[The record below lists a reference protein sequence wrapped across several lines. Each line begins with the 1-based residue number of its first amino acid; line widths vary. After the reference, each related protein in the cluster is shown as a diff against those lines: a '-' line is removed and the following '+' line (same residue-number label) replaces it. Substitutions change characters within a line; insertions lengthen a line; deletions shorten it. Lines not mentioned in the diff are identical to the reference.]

1 TNLIKNVG
9 GNVYYDG
16 SNFTYLDENGTTQT
30 INISNIVKANETVT
44 TLVKNANGTYTYKNE
59 KQQEVTLDPSMVNVS
74 FANGV
79 YTFKDAEGNVLTT
92 INTNADHITYNNTTS
107 GLTSKDVQGA
117 IDELLAT
124 IKTIQGTKGDLTAG
138 DASIVVGN
146 GTGATLINANVK
158 VADSGITTAKIAGK
172 SVTSDKLTAG
182 TGTDGRIAIADKDG
196 NVTYSDAIPGTSV
209 SGQNVTA
216 ASNKVVLGGTPTGAA
231 LKAFSVDV
239 DESKLSLQNIGGKVT
254 NNQITAGTD
263 GQVLITEGT
272 TTKWVD
278 KTTISPETTNT
289 LVNNG
294 TNTLTSTV
302 NGKAATASVVNGV
315 SNTITGTGLVTTVN
329 GVASPS
335 VDLKDAIQAGQHKT
349 IVAEGSGI
357 TVTPAQGTNTTT
369 YTVSANPATLTLSGD
384 VTGAANATKVEKIQ
398 GTPIS
403 ATNPTANQVLTFDGT
418 NWIPKVPS
426 VDVTGVTGGKA
437 LTSTDLDLSTNAGT
451 ALLKDVTANIK
462 AKAVTAGKLGATAAD
477 AGKVATANAD
487 GTVTYQAISATN
499 LANAKNLTA
508 GDGSI
513 SVASGTG
520 ATLVDANV
528 KVTDGGIT
536 SIKLADKNVT
546 AAKLGATAADA
557 GKVATANADGT
568 VTYQAISATNLSDAK
583 NLTAASGNRIVVTDG
598 TGTVLKNTTLDV
610 NESNL
615 RLQNI
620 GGALNANQVAGG
632 TSGQVMTVGA
642 DGKGTWVDK
651 TTISP
656 ETTNTLVNNGTNTL
670 TSTINGKV
678 ATAPVVNGVSN
689 TITGTGLVTT
699 VNGVASASVDLK
711 DAIQSAQKTTTV
723 VAGSNVSVTP
733 AAPNATGNTAYTVN
747 VSTAAANTL
756 GVVKPGTGLSVDA
769 NGTLSVNT
777 GTSGIGKTLSA
788 GDGSIVVGTGTGA
801 TLVDANVKVADAGI
815 TSIKLA
821 DKNVTAA
828 KLGASAADAGKVAT
842 ANADGTVTYQAIS
855 AGNLTNAKT
864 LSAGDG
870 SIVVGAGT
878 GATLVDANV
887 KVADAGITTIKLADK
902 NVTAGKIAPG
912 AANQVLV
919 TDATGANAQWVAQ
932 STLADN
938 TTADNGLTKTGNNVQ
953 LGGSLTKATTITAT
967 ATNTLAVAGLQNTA
981 AAAYNG
987 TNGIS
992 TDRVVVADA
1001 SGVLKQVKATMPKF
1015 FYMPSIIVPTAAD
1028 QFVAETGVSGESFG
1042 TINLYDR
1049 YKKQFG
1055 TPMAQ
1060 NAAVTTA
1067 LPVLPSGELDY
1078 YITWYDTNVFASV
1091 SVSNAGILTYTVKA
1105 NADVTIGS
1113 FMNIVF
1119 AVKP

>member
-1 TNLIKNVG
+1 TINVPADVINNFNNILGDTNVTNAITNLIKNVG

-16 SNFTYLDENGTTQT
+16 SNFTYLDDNGTTQT

-124 IKTIQGTKGDLTAG
+124 IKTIQGTKGDLTAA
-138 DASIVVGN
+138 DASIAVGN

-158 VADSGITTAKIAGK
+158 VADSGITTTKI
-172 SVTSDKLTAG
+172 
-182 TGTDGRIAIADKDG
+182 
-196 NVTYSDAIPGTSV
+196 
-209 SGQNVTA
+209 
-216 ASNKVVLGGTPTGAA
+216 
-231 LKAFSVDV
+231 
-239 DESKLSLQNIGGKVT
+239 
-254 NNQITAGTD
+254 
-263 GQVLITEGT
+263 
-272 TTKWVD
+272 
-278 KTTISPETTNT
+278 
-289 LVNNG
+289 
-294 TNTLTSTV
+294 
-302 NGKAATASVVNGV
+302 
-315 SNTITGTGLVTTVN
+315 
-329 GVASPS
+329 
-335 VDLKDAIQAGQHKT
+335 
-349 IVAEGSGI
+349 
-357 TVTPAQGTNTTT
+357 
-369 YTVSANPATLTLSGD
+369 
-384 VTGAANATKVEKIQ
+384 
-398 GTPIS
+398 
-403 ATNPTANQVLTFDGT
+403 
-418 NWIPKVPS
+418 
-426 VDVTGVTGGKA
+426 
-437 LTSTDLDLSTNAGT
+437 
-451 ALLKDVTANIK
+451 
-462 AKAVTAGKLGATAAD
+462 
-477 AGKVATANAD
+477 
-487 GTVTYQAISATN
+487 
-499 LANAKNLTA
+499 
-508 GDGSI
+508 
-513 SVASGTG
+513 
-520 ATLVDANV
+520 
-528 KVTDGGIT
+528 
-536 SIKLADKNVT
+536 ADKNVT

-670 TSTINGKV
+670 TSTVNGKV

-689 TITGTGLVTT
+689 TITGTGLVTI

-733 AAPNATGNTAYTVN
+733 ATPNATGNTAYTVN

-788 GDGSIVVGTGTGA
+788 GDGSIVVGAGTGA

-828 KLGASAADAGKVAT
+828 KLGATAADAGKVAT

-987 TNGIS
+987 TNGVS

-1001 SGVLKQVKATMPKF
+1001 NGVLKQVKATMPKF

-1091 SVSNAGILTYTVKA
+1091 SVSNTGILTYTVKA

>member
-1 TNLIKNVG
+1 VPADVINNFNNILGDTNVTNAITNLIKNVG

-398 GTPIS
+398 GTPVS
-403 ATNPTANQVLTFDGT
+403 ATKPTANQVLTFDGT

-528 KVTDGGIT
+528 KVTDG
-536 SIKLADKNVT
+536 
-546 AAKLGATAADA
+546 
-557 GKVATANADGT
+557 
-568 VTYQAISATNLSDAK
+568 
-583 NLTAASGNRIVVTDG
+583 
-598 TGTVLKNTTLDV
+598 
-610 NESNL
+610 
-615 RLQNI
+615 
-620 GGALNANQVAGG
+620 
-632 TSGQVMTVGA
+632 
-642 DGKGTWVDK
+642 
-651 TTISP
+651 
-656 ETTNTLVNNGTNTL
+656 
-670 TSTINGKV
+670 
-678 ATAPVVNGVSN
+678 
-689 TITGTGLVTT
+689 
-699 VNGVASASVDLK
+699 
-711 DAIQSAQKTTTV
+711 
-723 VAGSNVSVTP
+723 
-733 AAPNATGNTAYTVN
+733 
-747 VSTAAANTL
+747 
-756 GVVKPGTGLSVDA
+756 
-769 NGTLSVNT
+769 
-777 GTSGIGKTLSA
+777 
-788 GDGSIVVGTGTGA
+788 
-801 TLVDANVKVADAGI
+801 GI

>member
-1 TNLIKNVG
+1 
-9 GNVYYDG
+9 YYDG
-16 SNFTYLDENGTTQT
+16 SNFTYLDDNGTTQT

-59 KQQEVTLDPSMVNVS
+59 KQQEVTLDPGMVNVT

-124 IKTIQGTKGDLTAG
+124 IKTIQGTKGNLTAG
-138 DASIVVGN
+138 DASVVVGN
-146 GTGATLINANVK
+146 GTGATLVNANVK
-158 VADSGITTAKIAGK
+158 VADAGITTAKIAGK
-172 SVTSDKLTAG
+172 NVTSDKLTAG
-182 TGTDGRIAIADKDG
+182 TGTDGRVAIADKDG
-196 NVTYSDAIPGTSV
+196 NVTYSNAIPSTSI

-216 ASNKVVLGGTPTGAA
+216 ATNKVVLGGTPTGAA
-231 LKAFSVDV
+231 LKAFSIDV

-254 NNQITAGTD
+254 NNQITTGTD
-263 GQVLITEGT
+263 GQVLVTEGT

-278 KTTISPETTNT
+278 KTTIAPETSNT
-289 LVNNG
+289 LANNG

-302 NGKAATASVVNGV
+302 NGKVATAPVVNGV

-329 GVASPS
+329 GVASAS

-357 TVTPAQGTNTTT
+357 TVTPTQGTNTTT

-398 GTPIS
+398 GTPVS
-403 ATNPTANQVLTFDGT
+403 ATKPTTNQVLTYDGT
-418 NWIPKVPS
+418 NWTPEVPS

-437 LTSTDLDLSTNAGT
+437 LTSTDLDLSANAPT

-462 AKAVTAGKLGATAAD
+462 AKAVTASKLGATAAD

-546 AAKLGATAADA
+546 AAKLGAAAADA

-568 VTYQAISATNLSDAK
+568 VTYQAISATNLTNAK
-583 NLTAASGNRIVVTDG
+583 NLT
-598 TGTVLKNTTLDV
+598 
-610 NESNL
+610 
-615 RLQNI
+615 
-620 GGALNANQVAGG
+620 
-632 TSGQVMTVGA
+632 
-642 DGKGTWVDK
+642 
-651 TTISP
+651 
-656 ETTNTLVNNGTNTL
+656 
-670 TSTINGKV
+670 
-678 ATAPVVNGVSN
+678 
-689 TITGTGLVTT
+689 
-699 VNGVASASVDLK
+699 
-711 DAIQSAQKTTTV
+711 
-723 VAGSNVSVTP
+723 
-733 AAPNATGNTAYTVN
+733 
-747 VSTAAANTL
+747 
-756 GVVKPGTGLSVDA
+756 
-769 NGTLSVNT
+769 
-777 GTSGIGKTLSA
+777 
-788 GDGSIVVGTGTGA
+788 
-801 TLVDANVKVADAGI
+801 
-815 TSIKLA
+815 
-821 DKNVTAA
+821 
-828 KLGASAADAGKVAT
+828 
-842 ANADGTVTYQAIS
+842 
-855 AGNLTNAKT
+855 
-864 LSAGDG
+864 AGDG
-870 SIVVGAGT
+870 SIVVGAGS

-887 KVADAGITTIKLADK
+887 KVADAGITTVKLADK

-912 AANQVLV
+912 TANQVLV

-953 LGGSLTKATTITAT
+953 LGGNLTKATTITAT

-981 AAAYNG
+981 VAAYNG

-1015 FYMPSIIVPTAAD
+1015 FYMPSIIIPTAAD

-1060 NAAVTTA
+1060 NAGVTTA

-1091 SVSNAGILTYTVKA
+1091 SVNNSGILTYTIKA
-1105 NADVTIGS
+1105 NADVTVGS

>member
-1 TNLIKNVG
+1 MKNRLALFLLFFVVSVGSVYAQQKISDGSTTGESALPNKDAMLELESKFKGLLFSRVELISTTNPAPLQGNKHVAGMMVYNTVSSNDVRPGIYYNDGSKWVAAGSSTGATNITYNPSTYEISYIDANGNSVIINLAEVVKKNETLTTLVNNGNGTYTYTSENGTKTTINVPADVINNFNDIISNTNVTNAITNLIKNIGGNVYYDGSNFTYVDANGTTQTINISNIVKANETVTTLVNNGNGTYTYTSENGTTTTINVPADVINNFNNILGDTNVTNAITNLIKNVG

-16 SNFTYLDENGTTQT
+16 SNFTYLDDNGTTQT

-124 IKTIQGTKGDLTAG
+124 IKTIQGTKGDLTAA
-138 DASIVVGN
+138 DASIAVGN

-158 VADSGITTAKIAGK
+158 VADSGITTTKI
-172 SVTSDKLTAG
+172 
-182 TGTDGRIAIADKDG
+182 
-196 NVTYSDAIPGTSV
+196 
-209 SGQNVTA
+209 
-216 ASNKVVLGGTPTGAA
+216 
-231 LKAFSVDV
+231 
-239 DESKLSLQNIGGKVT
+239 
-254 NNQITAGTD
+254 
-263 GQVLITEGT
+263 
-272 TTKWVD
+272 
-278 KTTISPETTNT
+278 
-289 LVNNG
+289 
-294 TNTLTSTV
+294 
-302 NGKAATASVVNGV
+302 
-315 SNTITGTGLVTTVN
+315 
-329 GVASPS
+329 
-335 VDLKDAIQAGQHKT
+335 
-349 IVAEGSGI
+349 
-357 TVTPAQGTNTTT
+357 
-369 YTVSANPATLTLSGD
+369 
-384 VTGAANATKVEKIQ
+384 
-398 GTPIS
+398 
-403 ATNPTANQVLTFDGT
+403 
-418 NWIPKVPS
+418 
-426 VDVTGVTGGKA
+426 
-437 LTSTDLDLSTNAGT
+437 
-451 ALLKDVTANIK
+451 
-462 AKAVTAGKLGATAAD
+462 
-477 AGKVATANAD
+477 
-487 GTVTYQAISATN
+487 
-499 LANAKNLTA
+499 
-508 GDGSI
+508 
-513 SVASGTG
+513 
-520 ATLVDANV
+520 
-528 KVTDGGIT
+528 
-536 SIKLADKNVT
+536 ADKNVT

-670 TSTINGKV
+670 TSTVNGKV

-689 TITGTGLVTT
+689 TITGTGLVTI

-733 AAPNATGNTAYTVN
+733 ATPNATGNTAYTVN

-788 GDGSIVVGTGTGA
+788 GDGSIVVGAGTGA

-828 KLGASAADAGKVAT
+828 KLGATAADAGKVAT

-987 TNGIS
+987 TNGVS

-1001 SGVLKQVKATMPKF
+1001 NGVLKQVKATMPKF

-1091 SVSNAGILTYTVKA
+1091 SVSNTGILTYTVKA

>member
-1 TNLIKNVG
+1 
-9 GNVYYDG
+9 
-16 SNFTYLDENGTTQT
+16 
-30 INISNIVKANETVT
+30 
-44 TLVKNANGTYTYKNE
+44 KNANGTYTYKNE

-124 IKTIQGTKGDLTAG
+124 IKTIQGTKGDLTAA
-138 DASIVVGN
+138 DASVVVGN
-146 GTGATLINANVK
+146 GTGATLVNANVK
-158 VADSGITTAKIAGK
+158 VADAGITTAKIAGK

-182 TGTDGRIAIADKDG
+182 AGTEGRIAIADKDG
-196 NVTYSDAIPGTSV
+196 NVTYSDAIPSTSV

-302 NGKAATASVVNGV
+302 NGKVATASVVNGV
-315 SNTITGTGLVTTVN
+315 SNAITGTGLVTTVN

-398 GTPIS
+398 GTPVS
-403 ATNPTANQVLTFDGT
+403 ATKPTANQVLTFDGT

-462 AKAVTAGKLGATAAD
+462 AKAVTA
-477 AGKVATANAD
+477 
-487 GTVTYQAISATN
+487 S
-499 LANAKNLTA
+499 
-508 GDGSI
+508 
-513 SVASGTG
+513 
-520 ATLVDANV
+520 
-528 KVTDGGIT
+528 
-536 SIKLADKNVT
+536 
-546 AAKLGATAADA
+546 KLGATAADA

-583 NLTAASGNRIVVTDG
+583 NLTAATGDRIVVTDG

-610 NESNL
+610 KESNL

-670 TSTINGKV
+670 TSTVNGKV
-678 ATAPVVNGVSN
+678 ATAPVVNGVNN

-733 AAPNATGNTAYTVN
+733 ATPNATGNTAYTVN

-788 GDGSIVVGTGTGA
+788 GDGSIVVGAGA
-801 TLVDANVKVADAGI
+801 
-815 TSIKLA
+815 
-821 DKNVTAA
+821 
-828 KLGASAADAGKVAT
+828 
-842 ANADGTVTYQAIS
+842 
-855 AGNLTNAKT
+855 
-864 LSAGDG
+864 
-870 SIVVGAGT
+870 

-912 AANQVLV
+912 PANQVLV

-932 STLADN
+932 STLTDN

-987 TNGIS
+987 TNGVS

-1091 SVSNAGILTYTVKA
+1091 SVSNTGILTYTVKA

>member
-1 TNLIKNVG
+1 YDGSNFTYLDENGTTQTINISNIVKANETVTTLVNNGNGTYTYTSENGTTTTINVPADVINNFNNILGDTNVTNAITNLIKNVG

-398 GTPIS
+398 GTPVS
-403 ATNPTANQVLTFDGT
+403 ATKPTANQVLTFDGT

-528 KVTDGGIT
+528 KVTDG
-536 SIKLADKNVT
+536 
-546 AAKLGATAADA
+546 
-557 GKVATANADGT
+557 
-568 VTYQAISATNLSDAK
+568 
-583 NLTAASGNRIVVTDG
+583 
-598 TGTVLKNTTLDV
+598 
-610 NESNL
+610 
-615 RLQNI
+615 
-620 GGALNANQVAGG
+620 
-632 TSGQVMTVGA
+632 
-642 DGKGTWVDK
+642 
-651 TTISP
+651 
-656 ETTNTLVNNGTNTL
+656 
-670 TSTINGKV
+670 
-678 ATAPVVNGVSN
+678 
-689 TITGTGLVTT
+689 
-699 VNGVASASVDLK
+699 
-711 DAIQSAQKTTTV
+711 
-723 VAGSNVSVTP
+723 
-733 AAPNATGNTAYTVN
+733 
-747 VSTAAANTL
+747 
-756 GVVKPGTGLSVDA
+756 
-769 NGTLSVNT
+769 
-777 GTSGIGKTLSA
+777 
-788 GDGSIVVGTGTGA
+788 
-801 TLVDANVKVADAGI
+801 GI

>member
-1 TNLIKNVG
+1 FTYLDENGTTQTINISNIVKANETVTTLVNNGNGTYTYTSENGTTTTINVPADVINNFNNILGDTNVTNAITNLIKNVG

-398 GTPIS
+398 GTPVS
-403 ATNPTANQVLTFDGT
+403 ATKPTANQVLTFDGT

-528 KVTDGGIT
+528 KVTDG
-536 SIKLADKNVT
+536 
-546 AAKLGATAADA
+546 
-557 GKVATANADGT
+557 
-568 VTYQAISATNLSDAK
+568 
-583 NLTAASGNRIVVTDG
+583 
-598 TGTVLKNTTLDV
+598 
-610 NESNL
+610 
-615 RLQNI
+615 
-620 GGALNANQVAGG
+620 
-632 TSGQVMTVGA
+632 
-642 DGKGTWVDK
+642 
-651 TTISP
+651 
-656 ETTNTLVNNGTNTL
+656 
-670 TSTINGKV
+670 
-678 ATAPVVNGVSN
+678 
-689 TITGTGLVTT
+689 
-699 VNGVASASVDLK
+699 
-711 DAIQSAQKTTTV
+711 
-723 VAGSNVSVTP
+723 
-733 AAPNATGNTAYTVN
+733 
-747 VSTAAANTL
+747 
-756 GVVKPGTGLSVDA
+756 
-769 NGTLSVNT
+769 
-777 GTSGIGKTLSA
+777 
-788 GDGSIVVGTGTGA
+788 
-801 TLVDANVKVADAGI
+801 GI